1 MPVPA
6 TVYALALGGAVASA
20 ASAILIRQG
29 LRGGTPY
36 GGVWVNVAVG
46 TVGLWS
52 VLLLRGQVEPLRLE
66 GVAFFV
72 LAGLVGTVAGRLLR
86 FYAIDKVGASV
97 ASALNNLFPFVSTAL
112 AILLLGEQVTAA
124 ILTGTAVIVGGT
136 VLLSLS
142 GSQMGFRP
150 AHLALPL
157 LSATCFGVVQIL
169 RKLGLSTMSPVPGFA
184 INVTT
189 ALVAFTL
196 FLAVSG
202 NLRAIA
208 CPWRSAAYFVAA
220 GIAENLGVFLILI
233 ALGLGT
239 VSVVTPL
246 AATAPIFV
254 LVLSPLFLRG
264 VERLTWR
271 VVVGTL
277 LIVFGVYLITAL

>member
-1 MPVPA
+1 
-6 TVYALALGGAVASA
+6 
-20 ASAILIRQG
+20 
-29 LRGGTPY
+29 
-36 GGVWVNVAVG
+36 
-46 TVGLWS
+46 
-52 VLLLRGQVEPLRLE
+52 
-66 GVAFFV
+66 
-72 LAGLVGTVAGRLLR
+72 VGTVAGRLLR

-208 CPWRSAAYFVAA
+208 CPGRSAAYFVAA

>member
-1 MPVPA
+1 MRVPA

-20 ASAILIRQG
+20 ASAVLIRQG
-29 LRGGTPY
+29 LREGTPL

-46 TVGLWS
+46 TVLLWCL
-52 VLLLRGQVEPLRLE
+52 VLVRGQVGPLRLD

-86 FYAIDKVGASV
+86 FFAIEKVGASV
-97 ASALNNLFPFVSTAL
+97 ASALNNLFPFVSSAL
-112 AILLLGEQVTAA
+112 AILLLGEQVTMA
-124 ILTGTAVIVGGT
+124 ILAGTVVIVAGT
-136 VLLSLS
+136 VVLSLS
-142 GSQMGFRP
+142 GGKMGFRP
-150 AHLALPL
+150 VHLALPL
-157 LSATCFGVVQIL
+157 LSATCFGVVQVL
-169 RKLGLSTMSPVPGFA
+169 RKLGLSSMNPVSGFA

-196 FLAVSG
+196 FLTVSG
-202 NLRAIA
+202 NLKAIA
-208 CPWRSAAYFVAA
+208 CSWRSAAYFAAA

-254 LVLSPLFLRG
+254 LVLSPLLLRG

-271 VVVGTL
+271 VVAGTL